1 MCDGMHEAVAD
12 QQANNVLPRID
23 KQKRMARLSD
33 APSCSRCGRACASG
47 GFRIDHGVERGLA
60 CLRCAIGNGRLL
72 RRSLRI
78 AVIVG
83 TVLVAINHGN
93 VIMAGVWHESLSW
106 KVPLTYA
113 VPFTVAMWSALSNLR
128 ARRPPDV

>member
-1 MCDGMHEAVAD
+1 MV
-12 QQANNVLPRID
+12 Q
-23 KQKRMARLSD
+23 LS
-33 APSCSRCGRACASG
+33 AASCLRCGRPCASG
-47 GFRIDHGVERGLA
+47 GFTFDNGVERGLA

-93 VIMAGVWHESLSW
+93 VIMVGTWHESLAW
-106 KVPLTYA
+106 KIPLTYA
-113 VPFTVAMWSALSNLR
+113 VPFSVAMWSALSNLR
-128 ARRPPDV
+128 AHRPPDR